1 LGHPGPR
8 KPEQP
13 PTTNTPN
20 PRDQPKTSR
29 GLSRLPPGGRPV
41 PSNIELLF
49 SRIRDI
55 NQFGYRTVNLSP
67 QPFGNHMQGKDLF
80 QVRRTEARSDV
91 IPARVLL
98 CRLAGRLHRRQ
109 EQADG
114 GR

>member
-1 LGHPGPR
+1 VIKAPR
-8 KPEQP
+8 REP
-13 PTTNTPN
+13 P
-20 PRDQPKTSR
+20 
-29 GLSRLPPGGRPV
+29 GRPV

-55 NQFGYRTVNLSP
+55 NQFGYRTVNLSL

-80 QVRRTEARSDV
+80 QVRRTEAGSDV